1 MIAAAS
7 HRRPPGRQCPNLRLP
22 RRPVR
27 NRSCHA
33 SRDKFLFIVVRQ
45 YALGQLRK
53 ASRRPVKTPC
63 EENITHVIVFAI
75 KRYRGDLAR
84 VYRSIGTRRIDRDFQ
99 MKRFMLSALGAA
111 AAIAV
116 TASAAVAA
124 SPTMETVK
132 KRGQL
137 ICGVNTGL
145 AGFSAPDDKGVWKGF
160 DVDYC
165 RAMSAAV
172 FGNPDKVTYKPLT
185 GKTRFPA
192 LQSGEIDI
200 LSRNTTWTFKRDEI
214 SASSS

>member
-1 MIAAAS
+1 
-7 HRRPPGRQCPNLRLP
+7 
-22 RRPVR
+22 
-27 NRSCHA
+27 
-33 SRDKFLFIVVRQ
+33 
-45 YALGQLRK
+45 
-53 ASRRPVKTPC
+53 
-63 EENITHVIVFAI
+63 
-75 KRYRGDLAR
+75 
-84 VYRSIGTRRIDRDFQ
+84 
-99 MKRFMLSALGAA
+99 MKRFMLSALSAA

-172 FGNPDKVTYKPLT
+172 LGNPDKVTYKPLT

-200 LSRNTTWTFKRDEI
+200 LSRNTTWTFKRDVNLGFEFVGVTYYDGQGFI
-214 SASSS
+214 ARKDLGVKSAKELNDASVCIQT